1 MRANRWVEET
11 EESAFA
17 SFTIL
22 YRGLRHYSTTAGT
35 KGGNDAICC
44 IIIIKS
50 PSGQT
55 RKHIR
60 ICQKYDTFY
69 FFKAFYLIYTCKM
82 KILVF
87 SSGNAHLFY
96 VVDNLFRGLFV
107 FLLEG
112 DESRYVFGHFGE
124 ASIEFT
130 AATTD
135 VLGIQADNTTISYRL
150 HTFEE
155 ATVYLFCFSFLLV
168 RVPEN
173 KRQFSI
179 FSECLFEILNKSL
192 DVHKLINFSSV
203 CRPFYKVRIK
213 KDKRK

>member
-1 MRANRWVEET
+1 
-11 EESAFA
+11 
-17 SFTIL
+17 
-22 YRGLRHYSTTAGT
+22 
-35 KGGNDAICC
+35 
-44 IIIIKS
+44 
-50 PSGQT
+50 
-55 RKHIR
+55 
-60 ICQKYDTFY
+60 
-69 FFKAFYLIYTCKM
+69 M

-168 RVPEN
+168 RVTRGN
-173 KRQFSI
+173 SAFSP
-179 FSECLFEILNKSL
+179 NASL
-192 DVHKLINFSSV
+192 KF
-203 CRPFYKVRIK
+203 
-213 KDKRK
+213 

>member
-35 KGGNDAICC
+35 KGRNDAICC
-44 IIIIKS
+44 VIIIKS
-50 PSGQT
+50 PSGQA

-87 SSGNAHLFY
+87 SSGNAHLLY

-112 DESRYVFGHFGE
+112 DESWYVFGHFGE

-135 VLGIQADNTTISYRL
+135 VFGIQADNTTISYRL
-150 HTFEE
+150 HTFEK
-155 ATVYLFCFSFLLV
+155 ATVYLFCFSFLFV

-173 KRQFSI
+173 KRQFNVV
-179 FSECLFEILNKSL
+179 SECLSEILNKS
-192 DVHKLINFSSV
+192 
-203 CRPFYKVRIK
+203 
-213 KDKRK
+213 